1 MNVQEIKKMLDLLG
15 IAPSKAELEEFVDM
29 FDSTGDKRLDFPE
42 FLSMILRQYE
52 RTDEEQ
58 DDDMADAYEMFKD
71 DAEDFITAQAL
82 YEKLNKL
89 GAKLTMGE
97 IEDAF
102 DDLAPGANGRLGQ
115 EQFRVIVEE
124 YIKPALD

>member
-1 MNVQEIKKMLDLLG
+1 MYTKIMKYKKKNMVDSLTDKNLEELQQVFSLFRIGKKDSYMNMNEIKKMLDLLG

-71 DAEDFITAQAL
+71 DAEDFITA
-82 YEKLNKL
+82 
-89 GAKLTMGE
+89 
-97 IEDAF
+97 
-102 DDLAPGANGRLGQ
+102 
-115 EQFRVIVEE
+115 
-124 YIKPALD
+124 